1 LLPEP
6 YSARTIS
13 TLFRGAAS
21 RGIANKHT
29 STRTAKSLF
38 KVNLLISIFNVRA
51 DRSGENGHI
60 AKYVDDALEQRD
72 REQVEE

>member
-38 KVNLLISIFNVRA
+38 KVNLLLIFKGSA